1 MCTHEMRRQLGMKR
15 YEPEWA
21 MMKKIRNAMAQRDQR
36 YGLSDMVELDEGV
49 FPYAS
54 SNNKK
59 IKRGKGSQK
68 MKNVAVMAES
78 IPLERIIKKL

>member
-1 MCTHEMRRQLGMKR
+1 
-15 YEPEWA
+15 
-21 MMKKIRNAMAQRDQR
+21 MAQRDQR